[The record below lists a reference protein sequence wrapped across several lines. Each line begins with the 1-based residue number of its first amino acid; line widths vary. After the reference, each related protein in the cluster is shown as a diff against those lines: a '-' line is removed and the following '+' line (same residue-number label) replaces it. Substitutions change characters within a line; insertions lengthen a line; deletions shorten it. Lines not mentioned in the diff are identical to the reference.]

1 MTELEIISR
10 IEKGE
15 ICGMSQEELV
25 SGANLCLKVSA
36 KTAAVLAV
44 VIAQLRKD
52 YITDVTAWSSFCKEN
67 FKLGGSYLHHLHKIG
82 KMLIVTCDYNV
93 SCYNRNYTMLFNLD
107 TDKQLSIARIPADR
121 IDTFIKLQTKPLGKM
136 TRGEIRAAV
145 NLFLKKDVEDIELSQ
160 VTPKTANSQLTLPGF
175 TKWLDSF
182 ETADAE
188 AVISVVTDDNTAG
201 RSLNAGIT
209 LMAAAISYHCNREVI
224 DFETLCSLK
233 AALLDEVQS
242 IENILAQE

>member
-67 FKLGGSYLHHLHKIG
+67 FKLDGSYLHHLHKIG
-82 KMLIVTCDYNV
+82 KMLSVTCDTRKV
-93 SCYNRNYTMLFNLD
+93 YTVLFSLD
-107 TDKQLSIARIPADR
+107 ADKQLAIARIPADQ
-121 IDTFIKLQTKPLGKM
+121 IDTFIKLQTKTLAKM
-136 TRGEIRAAV
+136 TRAEVRAAV
-145 NLFLKKDVEDIELSQ
+145 SLFLGENHKEEKAELQ
-160 VTPKTANSQLTLPGF
+160 PMLPGF
-175 TKWLDSF
+175 AKWLDNVEAFEPAAVVSAVNNDDTATRSF
-182 ETADAE
+182 SAGCLLLGAALDYHRRREIRDTALL
-188 AVISVVTDDNTAG
+188 VN
-201 RSLNAGIT
+201 
-209 LMAAAISYHCNREVI
+209 
-224 DFETLCSLK
+224 LK

>member
-10 IEKGE
+10 IEQGD

-25 SGANLCLKVSA
+25 SGGSMCIRVSA
-36 KTAAVLAV
+36 KTASVLAV
-44 VIAQLRKD
+44 VIARLRQE
-52 YITDVTAWSSFCKEN
+52 YITDVNQWSKYCKETFN
-67 FKLGGSYLHHLHKIG
+67 LEGAYLHHLHKIG

-93 SCYNRNYTMLFNLD
+93 SCYNRTYTMLFQLD
-107 TDKQLSIARIPADR
+107 TDKQLSIARIPAEQ
-121 IDTFIKLQTKPLGKM
+121 IDTFIKLQTKPLSKM
-136 TRGEIRAAV
+136 SRGEIRTAV
-145 NLFLKKDVEDIELSQ
+145 NLFLKKDLEEASQDTAQ
-160 VTPKTANSQLTLPGF
+160 VTTRQLTLPGLN
-175 TKWLDSF
+175 KWLDSF
-182 ETADAE
+182 EEADPE
-188 AVISVVTDDNTAG
+188 AVIGVVNDDNTAG

-209 LMAAAISYHCNREVI
+209 LMAAAINYHSTREVI